1 MFERISKAVTNA
13 MIERHAID
21 PAEREIYEYG
31 FQITFSSVISFISA
45 MAIGLLFGRPL
56 AMLLFLICF
65 ASMRMYSG
73 GYHARSYLLCFFELL
88 GLSVV
93 VMLTTRGV
101 EQLLIEVIK
110 RGSISLMIASTIVVF
125 ALAPVDHE
133 NAPLSSQELHRYKRI
148 VRRIFIAHLA
158 LLVLFVIFPVPVC
171 MPWAIVS
178 AAVSSSIMVIGGYW
192 HRRRKEVY
200 LHG

>member
-1 MFERISKAVTNA
+1 MVKRISKTVTSA
-13 MIERHAID
+13 MIERHVID

-31 FQITFSSVISFISA
+31 FQITLSSVISFTSA
-45 MAIGLLFGRPL
+45 VVIGFLFSRPL

-73 GYHARSYLLCFFELL
+73 GYHASSYLICFLELL
-88 GLSVV
+88 GLSIL
-93 VMLTTRGV
+93 VMMTMRGV
-101 EQLLIEVIK
+101 ERLSTEVIK
-110 RGSISLMIASTIVVF
+110 LGSIALMIVSTVVIY

-133 NAPLSSQELHRYKRI
+133 NAPLSKQELHRCKRI
-148 VRRIFIAHLA
+148 VRRIFIVHLA
-158 LLVLFVIFPVPVC
+158 LLVLFVIFPVPIC

-192 HRRRKEVY
+192 HRRREVN